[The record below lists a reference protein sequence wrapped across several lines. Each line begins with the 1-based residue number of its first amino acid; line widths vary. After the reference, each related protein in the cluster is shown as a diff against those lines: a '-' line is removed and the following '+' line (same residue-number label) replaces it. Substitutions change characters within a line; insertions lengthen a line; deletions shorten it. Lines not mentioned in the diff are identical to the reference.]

1 MCRYVA
7 YLGKDPL
14 ILSEI
19 LDEPENSLIA
29 QSRAA
34 RETDMTLNGDGVGI
48 AWYNHSID
56 AFPAL
61 YKSILPAWND
71 KNLKHV
77 AAKVR
82 STCFLGHVR
91 SSTIGDVNL
100 ENTHPYI
107 YQKYAFVHNGTIE
120 NFPGLKYDLHKLF
133 RKDVFNAIHGQT
145 DSEHLFMLLM
155 HYLDRHIEQATTP
168 QIIKAYQKMINDITK
183 RQRRAGGS
191 TKARISTVLTDGE
204 RLFASRYHSYNSLEP
219 LTLYFTELNPINNK
233 LQNNYNNAILI
244 ASERLNDCADAWVEV
259 PMNHLLV
266 VEKDLTTHFSPLTA

>member
-7 YLGKDPL
+7 YLGKDPI

-19 LDEPENSLIA
+19 LQKPENSLID

-56 AFPAL
+56 ATPAL

-71 KNLKHV
+71 KNLTHI
-77 AAKVR
+77 ANKVR

-91 SSTIGDVNL
+91 SSTIGNVNL

-107 YQKYAFVHNGTIE
+107 YQQYAFVHNGTIE
-120 NFPGLKYDLHKLF
+120 DFDKLKYSLHKLL
-133 RKDVFNAIHGQT
+133 KQDVFNAIHGQT

-155 HYLDRHIEQATTP
+155 HYLNQSMANATTK
-168 QIIKAYQKMINDITK
+168 QIIKAYHKMISQITK
-183 RQRRAGGS
+183 RQRRFGGS

-204 RLFASRYHSYNSLEP
+204 RLFASRYHSYNSLAP
-219 LTLYFTELNPINNK
+219 LTLYFTKLNLANNK
-233 LQNNYNNAILI
+233 LQNNDNNAILI
-244 ASERLNDCADAWVEV
+244 ASERLNDCADAWIEV

-266 VEKDLTTHFSPLTA
+266 VEKNLETYLEPLS